1 MAQQDKLTKRVY
13 DKNQYQK
20 VIDTSFTQ
28 LVQPITAPTGSSLPT
43 VTQFFDYYNQ
53 LFFDI
58 PKFGETNSHEY
69 LIKTSQ
75 DYIGTSNIINDEI
88 QALID
93 EVTELRQENLE
104 LQQNLIQLPGVELP
118 KIEIPTIE
126 VFTPEPTP
134 VATTIQQPTVNTID
148 DVFLENLRG
157 GKRAAK
163 IALEALE
170 AKGFIYTGTR
180 YR

>member
-1 MAQQDKLTKRVY
+1 MSQQIKLTKQVY

-28 LVQPITAPTGSSLPT
+28 LVQPVSAFTGSTLPT
-43 VTQFFDYYNQ
+43 VNQFFDYYNQ

-75 DYIGTSNIINDEI
+75 EYIGISNVVNDEI

-93 EVTELRQENLE
+93 EITELRQENLD
-104 LQQNLIQLPGVELP
+104 LQQQLLSS
-118 KIEIPTIE
+118 I
-126 VFTPEPTP
+126 TP
-134 VATTIQQPTVNTID
+134 
-148 DVFLENLRG
+148 
-157 GKRAAK
+157 
-163 IALEALE
+163 
-170 AKGFIYTGTR
+170 
-180 YR
+180 